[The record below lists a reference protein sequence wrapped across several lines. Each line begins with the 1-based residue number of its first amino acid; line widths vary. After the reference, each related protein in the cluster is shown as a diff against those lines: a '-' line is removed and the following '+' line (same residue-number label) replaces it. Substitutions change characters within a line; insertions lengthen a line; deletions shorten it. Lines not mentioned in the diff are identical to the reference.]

1 MFKIAGIGSIQTPN
15 EICAAMFKIGTW
27 CAIQK
32 IEVRSGHANG
42 ADWAFENGAGE
53 LCIAYLPW
61 VGFNSQLKMCGN
73 AIILDF
79 TKEVM
84 ELAEKY
90 HPSFN
95 YLSPGAKKLIA
106 RNSFQVLGSDLKSPV
121 NAIVCWT
128 KDAKTVGGTGQALR
142 IAEDYGLPVIN
153 MAMEEFNTADKV
165 IEILKALMTSHS
177 VFDAG
182 V

>member
-1 MFKIAGIGSIQTPN
+1 M
-15 EICAAMFKIGTW
+15 
-27 CAIQK
+27 
-32 IEVRSGHANG
+32 
-42 ADWAFENGAGE
+42 
-53 LCIAYLPW
+53 
-61 VGFNSQLKMCGN
+61 
-73 AIILDF
+73 
-79 TKEVM
+79 
-84 ELAEKY
+84 
-90 HPSFN
+90 
-95 YLSPGAKKLIA
+95 
-106 RNSFQVLGSDLKSPV
+106 KSPV